1 MARPKTKTELTIA
14 ASEKYEKLIKMIED
28 MTERELAV
36 QFDFAADEKKKE
48 AHWRRDKN
56 LRDILIHLYEW
67 QQLLITWIE
76 ANRNGEKKSFLPE
89 QYTWKTYGNM
99 NIAFWKKHQNTSL
112 QTAKDK
118 LAESHAIVMR
128 LIEEFSNEQ
137 LFSKGVYG
145 WTGGTTLG
153 SYFIS
158 VTSSH
163 YEWAMKKL
171 RAHKKIILRRI

>member
-1 MARPKTKTELTIA
+1 MARPKNKTELIVA
-14 ASEKYEKLIKMIED
+14 ANEKYGKLVKMMED
-28 MTERELAV
+28 MTERELSV
-36 QFDFAADEKKKE
+36 EFDFAADEKKKE
-48 AHWRRDKN
+48 AHWKRDKN

-67 QQLLITWIE
+67 HQLLIAWIG
-76 ANRNGEKKSFLPE
+76 ANRNGEEKPFLPE

-112 QTAKDK
+112 QTAKEK
-118 LAESHAIVMR
+118 LEESHAIVMG
-128 LIEEFSNEQ
+128 LMEEFSNEQ
-137 LFSKGVYG
+137 LFSRGVYG

-171 RAHKKIILRRI
+171 RAHKKIILRRV